1 MSGKQRSAEGD
12 RDSLETGLA
21 LSGVHGALVAAT
33 GSLVLAITASSVT
46 IPEVVVALFRALL
59 TF

>member
-1 MSGKQRSAEGD
+1 MSGKQRPAEVG
-12 RDSLETGLA
+12 RDSLETATA
-21 LSGVHGALVAAT
+21 LSGVPGALVAAT
-33 GSLVLAITASSVT
+33 GSVVLAITASSVT